1 MAGNKNA
8 ILPLSKTA
16 FVFGLLVW
24 LYVIAMQVARPESV
38 SWTFT
43 YWLRVRMDFVGE
55 ISFLVSL
62 AGFFVWQFVTK
73 KD

>member
-1 MAGNKNA
+1 MARNKNA

-24 LYVIAMQVARPESV
+24 LYAIAMQVAHPESV
-38 SWTFT
+38 GWTFT
-43 YWLRVRMDFVGE
+43 YWLRVRMDIAGE
-55 ISFLVSL
+55 ISFLISL
-62 AGFFVWQFVTK
+62 LGFFVWQFAAK